1 MTGPT
6 NTDNIY
12 SVDQF
17 MTDARETYA
26 RLGSTAAAREQFGS
40 LLQRLASTPGLI
52 PEQGLEA
59 LHGGEAAATLLASD
73 GPEGLTLMLARFTT
87 PTSVHDHG
95 TWGVACVV
103 QGRDR
108 YQKWARLDEGDTGN
122 TQDQGL
128 SHIAVR
134 LEEEREL
141 GPGEIIAWSGP
152 PQDLHAQQGVDGPV
166 WELVLFG
173 RNVMV
178 LPRHYFDPD
187 SGNVRTILPQ

>member
-6 NTDNIY
+6 NADNTY

-17 MTDARETYA
+17 MTDAREAYA
-26 RLGSTAAAREQFGS
+26 RLGSTAAGREQLGS
-40 LLQRLASTPGLI
+40 LLQRLARTPGLI

-59 LHGGEAAATLLASD
+59 LHGGEAAATVLASD

-122 TQDQGL
+122 TQDQDL
-128 SHIAVR
+128 SQVAVR

-152 PQDLHAQQGVDGPV
+152 PHDLHAQQGVDGPV

-178 LPRHYFDPD
+178 LPRHYFDPV
-187 SGNVRTILPQ
+187 SGNVRTIPPQ